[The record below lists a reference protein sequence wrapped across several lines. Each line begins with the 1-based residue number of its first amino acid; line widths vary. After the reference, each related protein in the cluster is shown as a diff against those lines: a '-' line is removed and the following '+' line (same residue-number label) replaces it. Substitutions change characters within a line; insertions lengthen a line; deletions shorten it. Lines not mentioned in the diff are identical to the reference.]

1 MSGETSDSCNGDPI
15 IAIIDDIAVRLRHHA
30 AEPGAVLSCADLL
43 GLVGERAYTLA
54 LMLFALLNLLPGPPG
69 YNFLMALAMFAV
81 SLSMLRRRPMSFG
94 ARFGRL
100 KLPIR
105 VIEKL
110 LGALS
115 AIVRWAA
122 KASQPRWRGLTGDA
136 AMPFV
141 ALLGLVL
148 SLVNMA
154 PIPFANLIPSVG
166 LAVVCMGVL
175 NQDGLAVLAGSLIGA
190 VGTILTLV
198 AAWLLLVI
206 AFAIGEIVEQAV
218 EGDTT

>member
-15 IAIIDDIAVRLRHHA
+15 IPIIDDIAVRLRHHA
-30 AEPGAVLSCADLL
+30 AEPGAVLSCADLM